1 MDDVSCFSINY
12 SFIRT
17 PAKKSNNI
25 LSYAAKIFIK
35 IKEQVYLIDEDFP
48 ILDFALALREWR
60 KSMRQNLDYYPMDD
74 EALFMRFIYDKD
86 KYIIEI
92 PQRNMSFQLMP
103 AAFFAMVDKFLFDFD
118 NDLKKFKDCLSRYQ
132 YTLS

>member
-12 SFIRT
+12 SFIRI
-17 PAKKSNNI
+17 PKKKSSNV

-35 IKEQVYLIDEDFP
+35 IDEQVYLIDDDFA

-60 KSMRQNLDYYPMDD
+60 KSMRQNLDYYSMDD
-74 EALFMRFIYDKD
+74 EALLMKFIYDKN

-92 PQRNMSFQLMP
+92 PQENMSFQLAP
-103 AAFFAMVDKFLFDFD
+103 AILFAAIDKFLLDFD
-118 NDLKKFKDCLSRYQ
+118 NDLKKFNDCLSRYH
-132 YTLS
+132 YTLG

>member
-17 PAKKSNNI
+17 PTKNSNNV

-35 IKEQVYLIDEDFP
+35 FNEQVYLRDDDFA

-60 KSMRQNLDYYPMDD
+60 KSVRQDLDYYPMDD
-74 EALFMRFIYDKD
+74 EALFIRFIYDKN

-92 PQRNMSFQLMP
+92 PQVNMSFQLEP
-103 AAFFAMVDKFLFDFD
+103 AILFATIDKFLLDFD
-118 NDLKKFKDCLSRYQ
+118 NDLKKLKDCLSRYH